1 VIAGSDVIQVRV
13 AFILLRA
20 FHNRTFAMYSI
31 EPISL
36 SHQGPPD
43 ISLWRVDLAFHV
55 SLDDDAFASLSEDEL
70 ARARKF
76 LRHEDTLRFATLRA
90 ALRGQLA
97 QRLGIAPHAV
107 RFTHDADRRPRLADS
122 NLVDFNVSH
131 AGSHGLIAMSPAR
144 RVGVDIEHRRAQF
157 DWRSV
162 APLTLDPAEKT
173 WIEGLDSTQQSVAF
187 YDAWVAKEALVK
199 TTGVGIIE
207 GLQHLTVLPRDAS
220 RVTLRNRIPD
230 DMRSVSAHW
239 LAAPDS
245 YAACLAWSETP
256 FLR

>member
-1 VIAGSDVIQVRV
+1 
-13 AFILLRA
+13 
-20 FHNRTFAMYSI
+20 MYSI

-36 SHQGPPD
+36 PHEGPSD

-55 SLDDDAFASLSEDEL
+55 SLDNDAFSSLSDDERI
-70 ARARKF
+70 RARKY
-76 LRHEDTLRFATLRA
+76 LRHEDTLRFATVRV
-90 ALRGQLA
+90 ALREQLA
-97 QRLGIAPHAV
+97 RRLGIAPHAV
-107 RFTHDADRRPRLADS
+107 RFTHDSDRRPRLANS
-122 NLVDFNVSH
+122 TLVDFNVSH
-131 AGSHGLIAMSPAR
+131 AGSHGLIAMSPVR

-162 APLTLDPAEKT
+162 APLTLDPAEKA
-173 WIEGLDSTQQSVAF
+173 WIEGLEIAQQNVAF

-220 RVTLRNRIPD
+220 RVILRNRIPH
-230 DMRSVSAHW
+230 DMRVISAHW

-256 FLR
+256 FSS

>member
-1 VIAGSDVIQVRV
+1 
-13 AFILLRA
+13 
-20 FHNRTFAMYSI
+20 MYSI

-36 SHQGPPD
+36 SHEGPSD

-55 SLDDDAFASLSEDEL
+55 SLDEDAFSSLSDDERV
-70 ARARKF
+70 RARKY
-76 LRHEDTLRFATLRA
+76 LRHEDTLRFATVRV
-90 ALRGQLA
+90 ALREQLA
-97 QRLGIAPHAV
+97 RRLGIAPHAV

-122 NLVDFNVSH
+122 NHVDFNVSH
-131 AGSHGLIAMSPAR
+131 AGSYGLIAMSPVR

-162 APLTLDPAEKT
+162 APLTLDPAEKA
-173 WIEGLDSTQQSVAF
+173 WIEGLEIAQQNVAF

-220 RVTLRNRIPD
+220 RVILRNRIPH
-230 DMRSVSAHW
+230 DMRVISAHW
-239 LAAPDS
+239 LAAPNA

-256 FLR
+256 FSS